1 MSLIKDKKLTKS
13 SASDLVLYSVI
24 IFAASYLTIRAF
36 IPFAL
41 EMLR

>member
-1 MSLIKDKKLTKS
+1 MPRISHKKLTKS
-13 SASDLVLYSVI
+13 SNSDLALYAI
-24 IFAASYLTIRAF
+24 TLFAASYLTIRAF